1 MKLLVIGLGNP
12 ILGDDGVGWR
22 IAEALQNHPDLPPQ
36 VEIDFLAV
44 GGISLM
50 ERMVGYDRAILIDA
64 IITHQRPIGTV
75 LSINLEDLPNRDIG
89 HLGSPHDATIQ
100 DALKM
105 GHRLGVHLP
114 TNIELVAVESQNIF
128 DFSEELS
135 PPVLAAVPQAAQQVL
150 ELINTQSDLL
160 KSLTIPGSLGSEDDT
175 DCTIIP

>member
-22 IAEALQNHPDLPPQ
+22 IAETVQNHPDLPDG

-50 ERMVGYDRAILIDA
+50 ERLIGYDRAILIDA
-64 IITHQRPIGTV
+64 IVTHQHEIGTV
-75 LSINLEDLPNRDIG
+75 LSLNLDELPDRDIG
-89 HLGSPHDATIQ
+89 HLGSPHDTTIQ

-105 GHRLGVHLP
+105 GRSLGANLP
-114 TNIELVAVESQNIF
+114 SSIDLVVVESQNIF

-135 PPVLAAVPQAAQQVL
+135 PAVSAAVPQATQQVL
-150 ELINTQSDLL
+150 QLISTQQVNSML
-160 KSLTIPGSLGSEDDT
+160 KPAEQTLEA
-175 DCTIIP
+175 

>member
-22 IAEALQNHPDLPPQ
+22 IAESVQRHPDLPAG

-50 ERMVGYDRAILIDA
+50 ERLVGCDRAILIDA
-64 IITHQRPIGTV
+64 IVTHQHPIGTV
-75 LSINLEDLPNRDIG
+75 LSLNLEDLPDRDIG

-100 DALKM
+100 DALRM
-105 GHRLGVHLP
+105 GRSLGAHLP
-114 TNIELVAVESQNIF
+114 SVIELVVVESQIIY

-135 PPVLAAVPQAAQQVL
+135 PPVSAAVTQAVQQVL
-150 ELINTQSDLL
+150 ELIQTQPVDSAV
-160 KSLTIPGSLGSEDDT
+160 LTRPAN
-175 DCTIIP
+175 